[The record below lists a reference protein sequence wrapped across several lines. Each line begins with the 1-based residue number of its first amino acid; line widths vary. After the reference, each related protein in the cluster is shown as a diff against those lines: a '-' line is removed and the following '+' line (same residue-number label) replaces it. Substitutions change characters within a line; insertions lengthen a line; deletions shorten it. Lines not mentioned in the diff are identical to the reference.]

1 MSIPFTSL
9 TIFHSSAVFFPPFS
23 PHKLILPS
31 SYHPYQREDRK
42 QQTDDEA
49 GDQFDS
55 PVSPPPA
62 REAVVPQRGQ
72 QLLAVR
78 LSHKLK
84 GEGVE
89 IKCASKERRC

>member
-1 MSIPFTSL
+1 MSFPFTSFI
-9 TIFHSSAVFFPPFS
+9 IFHSSPLFPTLCP
-23 PHKLILPS
+23 PKRILPT

-42 QQTDDEA
+42 EQTDDEA
-49 GDQFDS
+49 GDQFDG

-84 GEGVE
+84 GDGVE
-89 IKCASKERRC
+89 TKCA

>member
-9 TIFHSSAVFFPPFS
+9 VIFHSSPRFPTFCP
-23 PHKLILPS
+23 PKLILPS

-42 QQTDDEA
+42 EQTDDEA
-49 GDQFDS
+49 GDQFDG

-72 QLLAVR
+72 QLLAVG
-78 LSHKLK
+78 LSHEL
-84 GEGVE
+84 EGDRVG
-89 IKCASKERRC
+89 IKCA